1 MFKTLKT
8 HQNIFQEEALKC
20 GFLKNMSTTNFTV
33 EMVLYDHQQ
42 HREIYFVSFMS
53 INTTTTKMKSMG
65 KYLIFFVTEL
75 IFLIENNRTSYF
87 GMAKQFIKLH
97 LPFNTAFIFS

>member
-20 GFLKNMSTTNFTV
+20 GFLENMSTTNFTV

-42 HREIYFVSFMS
+42 HQEIYFVSFYEHRD
-53 INTTTTKMKSMG
+53 NTKNEKHG
-65 KYLIFFVTEL
+65 KIF
-75 IFLIENNRTSYF
+75 NNF
-87 GMAKQFIKLH
+87 CH
-97 LPFNTAFIFS
+97 

>member
-20 GFLKNMSTTNFTV
+20 GFLKTMSTRNFTV

-42 HREIYFVSFMS
+42 HREIYFVSFMN
-53 INTTTTKMKSMG
+53 INITTAKNEKHG
-65 KYLIFFVTEL
+65 KIFN
-75 IFLIENNRTSYF
+75 IFC
-87 GMAKQFIKLH
+87 H
-97 LPFNTAFIFS
+97 

>member
-20 GFLKNMSTTNFTV
+20 GFLENMSTTDFTV

-53 INTTTTKMKSMG
+53 INITTTKNEKHG
-65 KYLIFFVTEL
+65 KIFN
-75 IFLIENNRTSYF
+75 IFC
-87 GMAKQFIKLH
+87 H
-97 LPFNTAFIFS
+97 

>member
-42 HREIYFVSFMS
+42 HQEIYFVSFYEHRD
-53 INTTTTKMKSMG
+53 NTKKEKHG
-65 KYLIFFVTEL
+65 KIF
-75 IFLIENNRTSYF
+75 NNF
-87 GMAKQFIKLH
+87 CH
-97 LPFNTAFIFS
+97 

>member
-53 INTTTTKMKSMG
+53 INIATTKNEKHG
-65 KYLIFFVTEL
+65 K
-75 IFLIENNRTSYF
+75 
-87 GMAKQFIKLH
+87 
-97 LPFNTAFIFS
+97 IFSIFCH